1 MTRIA
6 SPSFQR
12 IHFHSFNF
20 FLIPWQELQ
29 LVSFHF
35 SSSTNGPQ
43 RDQENGHWM
52 KRNSSPAEGILSIL
66 TGTHFSFNLFLQ
78 RPTKEKKEPPLLIR
92 KDKEKLSCHK
102 IERGIIFLHLINQK
116 KEIKG
121 KVDQVGEGKS
131 IKIIFSLFIF
141 SFFCLQ
147 ANNRKKS

>member
-78 RPTKEKKEPPLLIR
+78 RPKEKKEPPLLIR

-116 KEIKG
+116 KEKKERLIRLVKEN
-121 KVDQVGEGKS
+121 QS
-131 IKIIFSLFIF
+131 RSYFLFL
-141 SFFCLQ
+141 SFLSFTC
-147 ANNRKKS
+147 K